1 MKNYEDM
8 AKAVLEARDEYIK
21 KKKKRILFVKRAS
34 AISFGAAAIIG
45 IGIFANALKP
55 PQKPT
60 AESSVI
66 ITNTTEAVTT
76 SAESTVQT
84 SAKSVTTQ
92 KHSIVTTSAQ
102 TETAAS
108 KLTTAA
114 TGNVTVK
121 EPDKST
127 ETASSNSTIT
137 AIMTTFQ
144 TESTIPRSIR
154 SAESQTT
161 VRTSTTSSAKET
173 ETTAMQ
179 TTAVATNMATESI
192 TTTQSFS
199 EWLGVYY
206 DDSKTTY
213 RAAWK
218 DNEKISATEDELGE
232 YLGEQTLHLT
242 YTMSNE
248 YVDEVCK
255 VYTIKRFSP
264 DYVLAVQ
271 SPADDSPKLSYAGAK
286 FKTLGDLL
294 TGTDLKNTLV
304 LKEAYRGFIEPNS
317 EPLGVPELSEL
328 MDLLSN
334 ESLKSLDSSIYG
346 NNRSYTIK
354 AEIPYLGKE
363 GRIVIIEDILE
374 PESGYI
380 SFEILGNKCTYNVG
394 ADKINTFVLSFTN

>member
-8 AKAVLEARDEYIK
+8 AKAVLKARDEYIK
-21 KKKKRILFVKRAS
+21 KKRKRILFIKKAS
-34 AISFGAAAIIG
+34 AVSFGAAAIIG
-45 IGIFANALKP
+45 LGICANALKP
-55 PQKPT
+55 PKKPT
-60 AESSVI
+60 VENSGI
-66 ITNTTEAVTT
+66 ITETT
-76 SAESTVQT
+76 SATSVETTV
-84 SAKSVTTQ
+84 KM
-92 KHSIVTTSAQ
+92 SAQ
-102 TETAAS
+102 TGNATANAVYAS
-108 KLTTAA
+108 KTTATPVTEQNSAPVSA
-114 TGNVTVK
+114 TVTARSTRS
-121 EPDKST
+121 ENAPDT
-127 ETASSNSTIT
+127 TIT
-137 AIMTTFQ
+137 HSRQTSVQSNTATTARTTQ
-144 TESTIPRSIR
+144 AAKVSTLS
-154 SAESQTT
+154 
-161 VRTSTTSSAKET
+161 TSSAKGT
-173 ETTAMQ
+173 G
-179 TTAVATNMATESI
+179 TTAVLTTAVTTNMATESI
-192 TTTQSFS
+192 TTTQSSS

-346 NNRSYTIK
+346 NTRSYTIK

-363 GRIVIIEDILE
+363 GRIVIIEDILDS
-374 PESGYI
+374 ESGYI
-380 SFEILGNKCTYNVG
+380 SFEILGNKCTYNVD
-394 ADKINTFVLSFTN
+394 AEKIDKFISSFINKDNN